1 MSAVPTNAQGAVQD
15 LRISLVQGD
24 TRWHD
29 PAGNRTYYGEL
40 LAPLAGRTDLVVLP
54 ETFTSGF
61 SNEAIAQAEDMHGP
75 TVAWMR
81 QQAAQLDAAVTG
93 SVQLREGDAVY
104 NRLLFATPDGEVQ
117 QYDKRHLFRY
127 GGEHER
133 YAAGRERLSVQWK
146 GWRINPQVCY
156 DLRFPVFCR
165 NRYDVE
171 RAGQLDF
178 DLQLF
183 VANWP
188 SARAYAW
195 KTLLRARAIENLC
208 FVAAV
213 NRVGVDGNDLHY
225 AGDSAVIDFLGQ
237 AQVEVREVEQ
247 VVTTTLSAGAL
258 AAHRARFPAMLDAD
272 TFVLEQPTAD

>member
-1 MSAVPTNAQGAVQD
+1 MGAPVERGD

-29 PAGNRTYYGEL
+29 PAGNRAYYGAL
-40 LAPLAGRTDLVVLP
+40 LAPLAGKTDLVILP

-61 SNEAIAQAEDMHGP
+61 SNEAIDKAEGMDGP
-75 TVAWMR
+75 TVAWIR
-81 QQAAQLDAAVTG
+81 EQAVLLGAAVTG
-93 SVQLREGDAVY
+93 SVQLRVGQGVY
-104 NRLLFATPDGEVQ
+104 NRLLWATPDGKLQ
-117 QYDKRHLFRY
+117 HYDKRHLFRY
-127 GGEHER
+127 GNEHLR
-133 YAAGRERLSVQWK
+133 YAAGNERLSVEWK

-165 NRYDVE
+165 NRFDVE
-171 RAGQLDF
+171 RPGDLDF
-178 DLQLF
+178 DLQIF

-188 SARAYAW
+188 SARAYPW
-195 KTLLRARAIENLC
+195 RTLLRARAIENLC

-237 AQVEVREVEQ
+237 PQVEVREVEQ
-247 VVTTTLSAGAL
+247 VVTTTISAAAL

-272 TFVLEQPTAD
+272 AFTLDGPVDAG

>member
-1 MSAVPTNAQGAVQD
+1 VSAAAQD

-29 PAGNRTYYGEL
+29 PEGNRAHYAAL
-40 LAPLAGRTDLVVLP
+40 LAPLVGTTDLVVLP

-61 SNEAIAQAEDMHGP
+61 SNAAISQAEDMQGP
-75 TVAWMR
+75 TIAWIVE
-81 QQAAQLDAAVTG
+81 QAVKLGAAVTG

-104 NRLLFATPDGEVQ
+104 NRLLFATPDGVLQ

-133 YAAGRERLSVQWK
+133 YAAGRERLSVEWK

-165 NRYDVE
+165 NRFDVE

-178 DLQLF
+178 DLQIF

-208 FVAAV
+208 YVSAV
-213 NRVGVDGNDLHY
+213 NRVGVDGNGLEY
-225 AGDSAVIDFLGQ
+225 SGDSAVIDYLGQ
-237 AQVEVREVEQ
+237 PQVEVREVEQ
-247 VVTTTLSAGAL
+247 VVTTTLSAQAL

-272 TFVLEQPTAD
+272 RFELDPPPRAG

>member
-1 MSAVPTNAQGAVQD
+1 MDQTTPRGD
-15 LRISLVQGD
+15 LRISLVQGS

-29 PAGNRTYYGEL
+29 PAGNREYYAAL
-40 LAPLAGRTDLVVLP
+40 MAPLAGQTDLVILP

-61 SNEAIAQAEDMHGP
+61 SNEAIFKAEGMDGP
-75 TVAWMR
+75 TVAWIR
-81 QQAAQLDAAVTG
+81 EQAALLGAAVTG
-93 SVQLREGDAVY
+93 SVQLRVGQGVY
-104 NRLLFATPDGEVQ
+104 NRLLWATPDGELQ
-117 QYDKRHLFRY
+117 HYDKRHLFRY
-127 GGEHER
+127 GNEHLR
-133 YAAGRERLSVQWK
+133 YAAGSERLSVEWK

-165 NRYDVE
+165 NRFDVE
-171 RAGQLDF
+171 RPGELDF

-188 SARAYAW
+188 SARAYPWRA
-195 KTLLRARAIENLC
+195 LLRARAIENLC
-208 FVAAV
+208 YVAAV

-237 AQVEVREVEQ
+237 PQVEVREVEQ
-247 VVTTTLSAGAL
+247 VVTTTISAAAL

-272 TFVLEQPTAD
+272 AFTLDGPVDAA